1 MLALVVFIL
10 AGGVVGASLLCSVQ
24 LGDARQQERVA
35 AISSTWASSC
45 DKLLFIGR
53 RTPGLD
59 RTLHPSVR
67 YLPHPPTE
75 HPQSFEA
82 TRRVWTFIAQ
92 VASQQRFDW
101 LLLVNDETFVH
112 VENLRTYLTTFDSS
126 KPLYLGRTYT
136 STMVAAER
144 VLSEPYN
151 SITAGYLLNSVCL
164 RAALAASIFSRP
176 SVGTEV
182 SKPGDAVLAQR
193 LRALSIEPV
202 PDSSDSAGGE
212 RFLPVSLEYARS
224 LRQRKTPG
232 YWYWALPASQPKE
245 ELACC
250 ASAWVTAGLISP
262 ERMTLYHQNLA
273 NHLDATG
280 ERLTLS
286 IYDKNRHAAQASF
299 VGIPWLSNLASTTL
313 YDWIFDTFS
322 TEPPATHS
330 VLRHDDITVT
340 REDFSHCTD
349 MGLCM

>member
-245 ELACC
+245 ELVFCFG
-250 ASAWVTAGLISP
+250 SLIRVLCFCVGDGGTDQSRAHDPLSP
-262 ERMTLYHQNLA
+262 ESRQPPGCHRRAAHTQ
-273 NHLDATG
+273 HLRQKSSCGT
-280 ERLTLS
+280 
-286 IYDKNRHAAQASF
+286 SF
-299 VGIPWLSNLASTTL
+299 LQ
-313 YDWIFDTFS
+313 
-322 TEPPATHS
+322 PPATHS